1 MCCLF
6 RYLIV
11 VGFFMS
17 AFIGSAQK
25 TGEKPNIV
33 LIFSDDLGWTGL
45 GSFGSKYYETPN
57 IDKLAEGGMKFTH
70 GYAAA
75 TVCAP
80 SRAALMSGQYGSR
93 NGTLRVSD
101 VPKRI
106 NKPWLYKAIQPV
118 NLPFSEKIVTMAEA
132 LKQGG
137 YETAMFGKWHIH
149 PGMPGVHGFD
159 HWIES
164 SGKHFGFH
172 TSPEYDVPD
181 SVYLSDFM
189 ADHAI
194 EFIKDYKDKPFFLKR
209 NNPWE
214 AITTLRMPQ

>member
-1 MCCLF
+1 MRYIF
-6 RYLIV
+6 RILSLVALLAIAIA
-11 VGFFMS
+11 GFS
-17 AFIGSAQK
+17 QK
-25 TGEKPNIV
+25 HDRKPNIV

-45 GSFGSKYYETPN
+45 SSFGSKYYETPN

-80 SRAALMSGQYGSR
+80 SRAALMSGQYNSR

-101 VPKRI
+101 VVKRI
-106 NKPWLYKAIQPV
+106 KKPWLYKAIQPK
-118 NLPFSEKIVTMAEA
+118 NLPFSEEIVTMAEA

-137 YETAMFGKWHIH
+137 YETAMFGKWHIK

-194 EFIKDYKDKPFFLKR
+194 EFIK
-209 NNPWE
+209 
-214 AITTLRMPQ
+214 T